1 MDLFKVNYSKFGA
14 KVRVGRLN
22 PSISQ
27 GIWANSKAFQ
37 AIFEDQ
43 LQYMKLL
50 AVLSAF
56 FLLLAGCE
64 SGHSNG
70 NDPHPARDTGI
81 TSINAFSSLF
91 FDSSAMENYLAGSKA
106 PDTAKTLFRNFYS
119 QRNFQFAWFD
129 STGIAEQA
137 VNFWNLEE
145 NYLANTGDSSIYN
158 PFLQGWIDT
167 LRNNGSFSFPDSL
180 RLKIEWSLT
189 AQFFRYAAKSY
200 YGDRKLDARNLD
212 WFIPRRKVDI
222 GAMLDTLVKDK
233 GKSISS
239 YEPVNRQYGLLREQL
254 ARYTAIRHSGAWK
267 PLEPSRKKYTEG
279 DSLTDIIQIKRRLNM
294 TGDMPENDSS
304 AVFNAALTAAVKHF
318 QRRYGLKEDGI
329 IGGTTLL
336 EMNRPIDFR
345 IRQILVNMERIRWVP
360 AEPAGDFLLVNIPA
374 FKLYVYE
381 SGKLAFDMNV
391 VVGTSQN
398 NTVIFTGKLKNVVF
412 SPYWNVPPGIM
423 NKEILPAIRRNPS
436 YLERHDMEW
445 NGNQIRQRPGP
456 NNSLGLVK
464 FLFPNSYNIYLHD
477 TPSKNLFNES
487 KRAFSH
493 GCIRVSEP
501 RKLAQW
507 VLAKDPA
514 WTDQAIDKAMHT
526 GKERFV
532 NFSRDIT
539 VFVGYFTAWV
549 DREGNLNFRD
559 DLYGHDKKMAEK
571 MFGK

>member
-22 PSISQ
+22 PSISP
-27 GIWANSKAFQ
+27 GFWANSKAFQ

-43 LQYMKLL
+43 LQYMKLT
-50 AVLSAF
+50 AVF
-56 FLLLAGCE
+56 GVFLLYLTACE

-70 NDPHPARDTGI
+70 HDPRPVRDTGI
-81 TSINAFSSLF
+81 TSANSFSTLF
-91 FDSSAMENYLAGSKA
+91 FDSTAMENYLAVNQA

-119 QRNFQFAWFD
+119 QRNFQYAWFD

-145 NYLANTGDSSIYN
+145 NFLANSGDSSIYN
-158 PFLQGWIDT
+158 PFLQAWIDSV
-167 LRNNGSFSFPDSL
+167 RNSGPNVIPDSL
-180 RLKIEWSLT
+180 RQKIEWGLT
-189 AQFFRYAAKSY
+189 GQFFRYAAQSY
-200 YGDRKLDARNLD
+200 YGNRKLDARNLD
-212 WFIPRRKVDI
+212 WFIPRRRVDI
-222 GAMLDTLVKDK
+222 SAMLDTLVKDK

-254 ARYTAIRHSGAWK
+254 ARYNAIRSSGAWA
-267 PLEPSRKKYTEG
+267 PLEPRQKKYSEG
-279 DSLTDIIQIKRRLNM
+279 DSLADIIRIKHRLQL
-294 TGDMPENDSS
+294 TGDLATGDSS
-304 AVFNAALTAAVKHF
+304 PVFTPGVSAAVKHF
-318 QRRYGLKEDGI
+318 QHRYGLKEDGVL
-329 IGGTTLL
+329 GGATLAEL
-336 EMNRPIDFR
+336 NRPIDFR

-360 AEPAGDFLLVNIPA
+360 AEPAGDYLLVNIPA
-374 FKLYVYE
+374 FKLYGYE
-381 SGKLAFDMNV
+381 AGKLVFDMNV

-398 NTVIFTGKLKNVVF
+398 STVVFTGKLKNVVF

-423 NKEILPAIRRNPS
+423 NKEILPAIKRDPS

-445 NGNQIRQRPGP
+445 NGNQVRQRPGP

-514 WTDQAIDKAMHT
+514 WTDAAIDKAMHA

-539 VFVGYFTAWV
+539 VFVVYFTAWV